1 MDTRIAA
8 GDRLI
13 VIAEDDSAIHLS
25 GATNPK
31 IQEDVIQPDRFK
43 QPTPER
49 TLFLGWNK
57 RAPAILV
64 ELDSYVAPGSSV
76 TVVAVY
82 PREELTLGDRIA
94 GLKNQTYEYLEGD
107 TADRRTLDNLQ
118 IETYDHVF
126 ILCYSDT
133 MDVQQ
138 ADARTFLTL
147 LHFRDIADRHG
158 HPFSI
163 TSEMLD
169 VRNRDLADVAQ
180 ADDFIVSDKLV
191 SLLLA
196 QVSENKAVNAVF
208 ADLFD
213 PEGVEIYLKP
223 AADYVVLGVGVNFY
237 TVIEAARRM
246 ARSPSGIAWKRGA
259 MTRHALN
266 GVVLSPKKSET
277 IIFSK
282 DDRIIVLAES

>member
-1 MDTRIAA
+1 MNTWKATR
-8 GDRLI
+8 
-13 VIAEDDSAIHLS
+13 S
-25 GATNPK
+25 
-31 IQEDVIQPDRFK
+31 
-43 QPTPER
+43 
-49 TLFLGWNK
+49 
-57 RAPAILV
+57 
-64 ELDSYVAPGSSV
+64 
-76 TVVAVY
+76 
-82 PREELTLGDRIA
+82 
-94 GLKNQTYEYLEGD
+94 
-107 TADRRTLDNLQ
+107 DRRTLDSLQ

-133 MDVQQ
+133 MDMQQ

-147 LHFRDIADRHG
+147 LHLRDIADRHG

-223 AADYVVLGVGVNFY
+223 AADYVALGVGVNFY
-237 TVIEAARRM
+237 TVIEAARRHGEVALGYRLEAWSDDK
-246 ARSPSGIAWKRGA
+246 ARAY
-259 MTRHALN
+259 

-277 IIFSK
+277 ITFSQ
-282 DDRIIVLAES
+282 DDRIVVLAES